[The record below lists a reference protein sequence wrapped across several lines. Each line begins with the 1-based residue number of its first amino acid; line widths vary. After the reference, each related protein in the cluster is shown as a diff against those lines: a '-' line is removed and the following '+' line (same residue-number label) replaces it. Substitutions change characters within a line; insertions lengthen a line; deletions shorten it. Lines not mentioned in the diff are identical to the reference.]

1 MSRNIFGQVILLIV
15 FLSLFIF
22 AFSEVSILE
31 VSKVSF
37 FILLSISTLFIAFG
51 IIQDIRA
58 EENKK
63 VVISPP
69 TDITFFPN
77 LSIFSSPLQ
86 KTKTSSKKARG
97 SCLPSSGESSSDK
110 EVSITSSG
118 LVPESPELIAKV
130 IKTWYQDDE

>member
-51 IIQDIRA
+51 VIQNFPA

-63 VVISPP
+63 VVIAPP

-77 LSIFSSPLQ
+77 LSIFSTCLQ
-86 KTKTSSKKARG
+86 KNRTSSKKARNAY
-97 SCLPSSGESSSDK
+97 LLSSSESSSDK